1 MHDQLRDLGRAIVE
15 QENYKEP
22 RLHSILWHSTVAMR
36 VLEGQPQEGMTKVE
50 AISLEGYQ
58 FRLGHHCFKDDQFKN
73 IPNLR
78 ILMLDKASLSGNFER
93 MLPNLRWL
101 SWHFCNISPT
111 LPTNLN
117 LKNLVVLDLSR
128 SMVSEDWAGWSLM
141 KELPILRGTDK
152 LGNLE
157 ALFCNP
163 SSLVSALSPDIP
175 RTGGAGR
182 SRDSEYFSLQW
193 RNLADIHMEGCGNP
207 TEIEGVEELTSLRIL
222 NRELPIQ
229 SSKIAVAVGPSIS
242 TDRKPRKATV
252 LIEIRRPQPIM
263 ISPDYARNTS
273 HETRWGMTKVEA
285 ISLEGYQFRS
295 ENLCFKDD
303 QFKNPP
309 ILRILLLDKAS
320 LSGNFEGILPNLRGL
335 SWHLCNI
342 SPMLPTNLNL
352 KNLIVLDLSRSMAI
366 EDWAG
371 WRLMKVAAKLK
382 VLDLTE
388 CAHLTGTPGFSAF
401 PALEETDSSILSQ
414 LGLG

>member
-1 MHDQLRDLGRAIVE
+1 MWDD
-15 QENYKEP
+15 
-22 RLHSILWHSTVAMR
+22 R
-36 VLEGQPQEGMTKVE
+36 VFFP
-50 AISLEGYQ
+50 Y
-58 FRLGHHCFKDDQFKN
+58 
-73 IPNLR
+73 
-78 ILMLDKASLSGNFER
+78 
-93 MLPNLRWL
+93 
-101 SWHFCNISPT
+101 
-111 LPTNLN
+111 
-117 LKNLVVLDLSR
+117 
-128 SMVSEDWAGWSLM
+128 
-141 KELPILRGTDK
+141 
-152 LGNLE
+152 
-157 ALFCNP
+157 
-163 SSLVSALSPDIP
+163 
-175 RTGGAGR
+175 
-182 SRDSEYFSLQW
+182 
-193 RNLADIHMEGCGNP
+193 
-207 TEIEGVEELTSLRIL
+207 
-222 NRELPIQ
+222 
-229 SSKIAVAVGPSIS
+229 VG
-242 TDRKPRKATV
+242 
-252 LIEIRRPQPIM
+252 IEILLSKSLIKITGLSSIELL
-263 ISPDYARNTS
+263 ISFPFL
-273 HETRWGMTKVEA
+273 EQGMTKVEA

-352 KNLIVLDLSRSMAI
+352 KNLIVLDLSRSMVI